1 MKDYIVEVRSREQFQ
16 RVIDYVG
23 TKTDLNLFD
32 EYDGNVFI
40 YVENGDWE
48 YSDSG
53 YYEDV
58 QEEDFSD
65 VKLYSFEAFAV
76 HELGWGI
83 NKSFATHEDE
93 VKSVQDMIN
102 SPNHYNQF
110 SREVI
115 DTMKGMSTAEE
126 FKGFLKLN
134 AVKYLSR
141 YQGKNGAED
150 LDKAIWYIEKLKGE
164 LAND

>member
-1 MKDYIVEVRSREQFQ
+1 MEKYIVKVTSREEFQ
-16 RVIDYVG
+16 AVIDYVG
-23 TKTDLNLFD
+23 TKKDLNLFD
-32 EYDGNVFI
+32 EYEGDVAI
-40 YVENGDWE
+40 YVEKGDWT
-48 YSDSG
+48 YSDMG
-53 YYEDV
+53 YYEDNR
-58 QEEDFSD
+58 EEDFKD
-65 VKLYSFEAFAV
+65 MPLYSFYDFA
-76 HELGWGI
+76 EEKLGWTPR
-83 NKSFATHEDE
+83 FATHTQE
-93 VKSVQDMIN
+93 VDMIN

-150 LDKAIWYIEKLKGE
+150 LEKAIWYIEKLKE
-164 LAND
+164 EIEV

>member
-1 MKDYIVEVRSREQFQ
+1 MEKYLVKVTSREQFQ
-16 RVIDYVG
+16 NVIDYVG
-23 TKTDLNLFD
+23 TDTEMNRFDVTDTFMFIKVDGTEWVWLDGAYFLIHMND
-32 EYDGNVFI
+32 EKYDDYQVYTFL
-40 YVENGDWE
+40 EFA
-48 YSDSG
+48 
-53 YYEDV
+53 
-58 QEEDFSD
+58 EE
-65 VKLYSFEAFAV
+65 K
-76 HELGWGI
+76 LGWTQT
-83 NKSFATHEDE
+83 FATHAQE
-93 VKSVQDMIN
+93 VDMIN

-150 LDKAIWYIEKLKGE
+150 LDKAIWYIERLKSE
-164 LAND
+164 ISEQL